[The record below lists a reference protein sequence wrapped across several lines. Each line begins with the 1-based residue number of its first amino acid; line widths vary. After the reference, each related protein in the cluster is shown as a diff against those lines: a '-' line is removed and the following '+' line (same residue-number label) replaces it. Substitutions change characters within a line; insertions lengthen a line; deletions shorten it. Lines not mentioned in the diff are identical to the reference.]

1 MVAANALA
9 TVCPYGGLPATTTRI
24 FSDRSCKY
32 IGNESIEFNALGDF
46 SSIAKSEDTTFSWV
60 IVGSKT
66 TTDASLFVLPKY
78 VTDMTLKDMS
88 VQGNVAPTW
97 SSQVISLYNIEKLP
111 TRRYHAFASDIKCHV
126 HYVIARAHDHLVL
139 VARQPDLHQI
149 GLQQTCGFACAPHF
163 FEPFR
168 HPVEPAYNRSFHSTW
183 CPLGVSRSWIGFM
196 SPIQCKLYSGLGY
209 NNLSTSAD
217 LNALPDSVTMLCVFV
232 LVDASC
238 IHFSRGRR
246 RSLRSNLYTNLTNVN
261 FTRFERITLVGNK
274 LKQIVNV
281 TFGTNLTFLDLT
293 GLRLDFWLM
302 DQSTYTALASLPV
315 ESMSYSSFFNDTVS
329 KGYTYNLTRITST
342 AADCNASHGE
352 IKTLWENSK
361 KDRKPPYN
369 NETFSVC
376 VVQGIAPPTS
386 SPLAASKSLGLG
398 AIIGIA
404 AAGAVVVGAAVFFFM
419 RRRQQ
424 KEKETW
430 GTSTAQYH
438 LMEGSDELTMDE
450 LKLRRLDSGNVHM
463 DRLLG
468 SGAFGDVWLG
478 SFQTQRVAI
487 KTLRPGNVT
496 VRQVQS
502 FIDEIKLMGSF
513 DSPYIVKLIGAEWS
527 QPSDVKC
534 VMEYMDMGDLREYLE
549 TNNAQKYAWQLK
561 IRHIQAIVQGL
572 VYLHSLDII
581 HRDLKSRNV
590 LLDSTNG
597 VKLTD
602 FGISKEDLQQ
612 TMTMGMGTFRWM
624 APEMISDDGYNSS
637 ADIYSFGMVLS
648 EFDSH
653 EVPYKYLK
661 NPMSGEPISDA
672 AIMMKVVGGT
682 LKPTFSTTCPEWIR
696 EMAEHCLARDP
707 HQRPTAMQLAHILT
721 MKLKEANEGYLM

>member
-1 MVAANALA
+1 MVAGGELAAL
-9 TVCPYGGLPATTTRI
+9 CPYGGLPATTTWV
-24 FSDRSCKY
+24 FSGVGCKSMDDWCVVDRSCRY
-32 IGNESIEFNALGDF
+32 IGNESIKFNALGDF
-46 SSIAKSEDTTFSWV
+46 SSISESENTTFSWE

-78 VTDMTLKDMS
+78 VTDMLVQTLKDMIF
-88 VQGNVAPTW
+88 QGQLLPSWGT
-97 SSQVISLYNIEKLP
+97 QVISLYVYNIHVDIFPPPRRVLKNIQPVDTIPLPATLNSLSIMSSSVSTNASFSWPVNLTYMKFDSNKLVGLP
-111 TRRYHAFASDIKCHV
+111 VLPSSLARLDIQSNQ
-126 HYVIARAHDHLVL
+126 L
-139 VARQPDLHQI
+139 
-149 GLQQTCGFACAPHF
+149 TTAP
-163 FEPFR
+163 
-168 HPVEPAYNRSFHSTW
+168 SI
-183 CPLGVSRSWIGFM
+183 PLGVLSV
-196 SPIQCKLYSGLGY
+196 GLGY

-217 LNALPDSVTMLCVFV
+217 LNALPDSVTMLYV
-232 LVDASC
+232 LP
-238 IHFSRGRR
+238 
-246 RSLRSNLYTNLTNVN
+246 SLRSNLFTNLTNVN

-274 LKQIVNV
+274 LKQIANV
-281 TFGTNLTFLDLT
+281 TFGANLTFLDLT
-293 GLRLDFWLM
+293 GLQLDFWLM

-315 ESMSYSSFFNDTVS
+315 ESMSYSSFFNATVS
-329 KGYTYNLTRITST
+329 KGYTYNLTRINST

-361 KDRKPPYN
+361 KDRKPPFN
-369 NETFSVC
+369 NETFTVC
-376 VVQGIAPPTS
+376 VLRVSAPPSTT
-386 SPLAASKSLGLG
+386 LFGLG
-398 AIIGIA
+398 AIVGIA
-404 AAGAVVVGAAVFFFM
+404 VTGAVLVGAAVFLFM
-419 RRRQQ
+419 RRQQ
-424 KEKETW
+424 MAARD
-430 GTSTAQYH
+430 TSTAQSH
-438 LMEGSDELTMDE
+438 LKEGAGELNMDE

-513 DSPYIVKLIGAEWS
+513 DSPYIVKLIGAAWS

-549 TNNAQKYAWQLK
+549 TNNAQKYDWQLK
-561 IRHIQAIVQGL
+561 TRHIQAIAEGL

-624 APEMISDDGYNSS
+624 APEVISDDGYNSS
-637 ADIYSFGMVLS
+637 ADVFSFGMVLS

-653 EVPYKYLK
+653 EVPYKDLK
-661 NPMSGEPISDA
+661 NPKSGEPVADA

-682 LKPTFSTTCPEWIR
+682 LKPTFSTSCPEWIR

-707 HQRPTAMQLAHILT
+707 HQRPTAVQLAHIINV
-721 MKLKEANEGYLM
+721 KLNEAKEGHS